1 VEAIREEGRRREALS
16 SSRKEERTREQSR
29 QQNKMLQCSESLYRI
44 VRVVMI
50 RQGKGARR
58 KRALCPRDDAFTY
71 HMGEVERDTPC
82 VRERL
87 FCFFASPKT
96 NQFQDCPL
104 FSRGGGEAE
113 RDRKIKRDCRES

>member
-58 KRALCPRDDAFTY
+58 KGLCVQGMMPSHITWGRW
-71 HMGEVERDTPC
+71 
-82 VRERL
+82 
-87 FCFFASPKT
+87 
-96 NQFQDCPL
+96 
-104 FSRGGGEAE
+104 RGTLPV
-113 RDRKIKRDCRES
+113 

>member
-87 FCFFASPKT
+87 LCFFASQKT
-96 NQFQDCPL
+96 KRDCPL
-104 FSRGGGEAE
+104 FFLRGREAE
-113 RDRKIKRDCRES
+113 KDHKIKRDCRES